1 MDVIGKNVLVIGLGR
16 TGRSV
21 ARFLVSQGGHVC
33 VSESRTGAALA
44 SAMAQLDGLPVEVRP
59 ETDPE
64 LALRGIDLVIPSP
77 GVPVTAPLLTA
88 AVSSKVPIWSE
99 IELAFRLLSCPL
111 LAVTGTNGK
120 STTTTLLGEMLRQS
134 GRRVFTGGNLG
145 TPLIEAM
152 GTPYDVAVA
161 EISSFQLEW
170 VHRFRPQI
178 GLFLNLSE
186 DHLDRHGSVETYGAV
201 KRRLFLQQRSVD
213 WVVMNRDDPL
223 ILSLCQELPGQ
234 LFSFGWA
241 PPSENSSDGAKTR
254 AWRGTW
260 IDTGTLVVRH
270 ADRET
275 RYALDGL
282 RIRGR
287 HNIANVMAAVSAATL
302 WGTSPGVIQTV
313 LARFPG
319 LPHRLEFVAEKN
331 GVTYI
336 NDSKGTNVDA
346 VVQSLQSFSG
356 PIILLAGGV
365 EKGGDYRPLREP
377 VRTRVK
383 KLILFGQAQY
393 VLQAALGRETETLR
407 VEALDAAVQAAQ
419 IGAQAG
425 DTVLLSPACASFD
438 QFQNY
443 THRGEVFRSYVE
455 AL

>member
-33 VSESRTGAALA
+33 VSESRTREALT
-44 SAMAQLDGLPVEVRP
+44 SALAQLDRLPVEVRR

-64 LALRGIDLVIPSP
+64 LVLREIDLVIPSP
-77 GVPVTAPLLTA
+77 GVPATAPLLTT
-88 AVSSKVPIWSE
+88 AVSRKVPIWSE
-99 IELAFRLLSCPL
+99 IELAFRFLSCPI

-120 STTTTLLGEMLRQS
+120 STTTALLGEMLRQS

-152 GTPYDVAVA
+152 ETPYDVAVA

-170 VHRFRPQI
+170 VRRFRPQI

-201 KRRLFLQQRSVD
+201 KRRLFSQQRSAD
-213 WVVMNRDDPL
+213 WVVMNRDDKL
-223 ILSLCQELPGQ
+223 IPSLCQELPGQ

-241 PPSENSSDGAKTR
+241 PPSENSSDSVGAR
-254 AWRGTW
+254 AWQGAW

-270 ADRET
+270 TDQET
-275 RYALDGL
+275 RYPLDGL

-302 WGTSPGVIQTV
+302 WGTSPGVIRTV
-313 LARFPG
+313 LAQFPG
-319 LPHRLEFVAEKN
+319 LPHRLEFVAEKK

-346 VVQSLQSFSG
+346 VAQSLRSFSG

-365 EKGGDYRPLREP
+365 EKGGDYRSLRDL

-383 KLILFGQAQY
+383 KLILFGQAQS